1 MFILF
6 GNSSYP
12 LTHEEV
18 AVRHMEV
25 QQCASPLSPSPPN
38 QRSCR
43 SFLHGSLAVFVIIM
57 TVAATVSFSGVMM
70 EKKYLTSL
78 SASSTDVVEHDMSN
92 DNEMLLLEEQRHK
105 AESATSP
112 LKHSK
117 RISTAE
123 KRFFNVHNKAHPR
136 IISTKGDKITYEE
149 QKSNYKTLEGK
160 KRTIHVSKEAWKN
173 QERLKHS
180 DDFRYRDPLYENDCE
195 PMQWWQETSFPNCNV
210 FHEFDFSGKARTN
223 EFSFFAQ
230 GGYNQIWW
238 ANEYSKEQDPELIIK
253 ILKWGSLYSD
263 RNFDRVRRDGLILE
277 RLRQSPYVLDTYGFC
292 GFDVLT
298 PFADGGTLSSKLHL
312 WQRGK
317 IKLSKKSRLHLA
329 FEVAAGLAAVHDIDG
344 EGLSSVAHGD
354 LKGSQY
360 LFLNGTILLGD
371 FNRGRFIRRNTTAPD
386 TACPYTIGKNDA
398 AFRSPEEY
406 VKHSLQTAAIDV
418 YALGSLL
425 YELLTGYEVWHGV
438 DAYKAQ
444 KLIREGVLPEI
455 DETISKSKHPVEV
468 ALREAISMCY
478 KFDPKDRA
486 KPIDVAKHLEKAY
499 LKLVRAEQ

>member
-230 GGYNQIWW
+230 VRFLSLLSPAKNCCNMYSKTCIISFTCFLKYKKGGYNQIWW

-277 RLRQSPYVLDTYGFC
+277 RLRQSPYGPLLPA
-292 GFDVLT
+292 FDC
-298 PFADGGTLSSKLHL
+298 
-312 WQRGK
+312 Q
-317 IKLSKKSRLHLA
+317 
-329 FEVAAGLAAVHDIDG
+329 
-344 EGLSSVAHGD
+344 
-354 LKGSQY
+354 
-360 LFLNGTILLGD
+360 
-371 FNRGRFIRRNTTAPD
+371 
-386 TACPYTIGKNDA
+386 
-398 AFRSPEEY
+398 
-406 VKHSLQTAAIDV
+406 
-418 YALGSLL
+418 
-425 YELLTGYEVWHGV
+425 
-438 DAYKAQ
+438 
-444 KLIREGVLPEI
+444 
-455 DETISKSKHPVEV
+455 
-468 ALREAISMCY
+468 
-478 KFDPKDRA
+478 
-486 KPIDVAKHLEKAY
+486 
-499 LKLVRAEQ
+499 